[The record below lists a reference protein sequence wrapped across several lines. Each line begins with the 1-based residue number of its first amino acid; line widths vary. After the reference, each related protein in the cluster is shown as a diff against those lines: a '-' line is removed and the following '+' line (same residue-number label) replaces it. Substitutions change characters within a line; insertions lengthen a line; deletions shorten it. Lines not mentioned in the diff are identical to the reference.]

1 MTELEAER
9 QTYDQE
15 IENLARARR
24 ELARIDSDKVFEK
37 ARDALAAAD
46 EQAETTEQLR
56 QQDQAAGQA
65 VSLAEAQA
73 ENIRDRWTRRLALI
87 QMSTDREKASKDA
100 EAKLLA
106 LEAETQSL
114 LSRRNEAEAALL
126 KAVEDR
132 NVAEGRVALSQSLA
146 RVKVLDE
153 EIAELDRRLRELD
166 TLVAERA
173 AAQHRLSG
181 IKIDKRSF
189 DELQDLE
196 SAMREARAA
205 LGAIATR
212 VRFSPLAGQ
221 RVTKNEDEIPVG
233 ESVEVTEAT
242 RFSLEGFGRVDVEPG
257 ASELAARRARFEA
270 AKEALS
276 KRARCRRRDGSC
288 SSAKPS

>member
-1 MTELEAER
+1 M
-9 QTYDQE
+9 
-15 IENLARARR
+15 RANWEPNVRHTIRR
-24 ELARIDSDKVFEK
+24 SKIWLGPVATWRAST
-37 ARDALAAAD
+37 ATRSSRRRATLWRRPS

-65 VSLAEAQA
+65 LSLAEAQA

-106 LEAETQSL
+106 LKAETQSL
-114 LSRRNEAEAALL
+114 LSRRDEAEAALL
-126 KAVEDR
+126 KAVAARD
-132 NVAEGRVALSQSLA
+132 VAEERVALSQSSA

-166 TLVAERA
+166 ALVAERS

-189 DELQDLE
+189 NELQDLE

-212 VRFSPLAGQ
+212 FGSRLRRPTG
-221 RVTKNEDEIPVG
+221 DEND
-233 ESVEVTEAT
+233 EKSRSEK
-242 RFSLEGFGRVDVEPG
+242 
-257 ASELAARRARFEA
+257 ASR
-270 AKEALS
+270 
-276 KRARCRRRDGSC
+276 
-288 SSAKPS
+288 